1 MVVTQKMCNEAVQSN
16 PEVLAHVPAQFVTQE
31 MCNEAVQSDPLM
43 LAHVPDWFVTQEM
56 CNEAVQSNPEVH
68 MPADVPAQFVM
79 SLP

>member
-31 MCNEAVQSDPLM
+31 MCNEAVQS
-43 LAHVPDWFVTQEM
+43 
-56 CNEAVQSNPEVH
+56 NPEVH